1 MSIRRISAIFEKDI
15 KDLMKNAELLVML
28 TAPILFSLIL
38 NRSIHGKITITIL
51 YMIIGG
57 IFTLVTSGTIMTMM
71 AEEKEKKT
79 LRGLIQSPAS
89 LLDIII
95 GKSLVTLIGTLIT
108 LTVSLLLVGIEP
120 VMNFRAIIG
129 LILLLLFFLLIGIS
143 MGLFANSLA
152 SVSVYLI
159 PMTFLFGFT
168 PQISTVG
175 ALDKGSIAVTIID
188 KFPIVQAME
197 THKTSSWL
205 PLGIL
210 AIWVIGA
217 AIITYVCFRKAMTD
231 N

>member
-1 MSIRRISAIFEKDI
+1 MNIRRISAIFEKDI
-15 KDLMKNAELLVML
+15 KDLMKNPELLVML
-28 TAPILFSLIL
+28 TAPILLSFIL
-38 NRSIHGKITITIL
+38 SRSIHGKTTIALL

-57 IFTLVTSGTIMTMM
+57 IFTLVTAGSIMTMM

-95 GKSLVTLIGTLIT
+95 GKSLVTVLGTLIT

-120 VMNFRAIIG
+120 VMHFRAILG

-143 MGLFANSLA
+143 IGLFTNSLA

-168 PQISTVG
+168 PQISTLG

-188 KFPIVQAME
+188 QFPIVQAMAI
-197 THKTSSWL
+197 HKTSSWL
-205 PLGIL
+205 PLGIM

>member
-28 TAPILFSLIL
+28 TAPILLTLLL
-38 NRSIHGKITITIL
+38 NRSTNGKITIPIL
-51 YMIIGG
+51 YMVIGG
-57 IFTLVTSGTIMTMM
+57 IFTLVASGTIMTMM

-79 LRGLIQSPAS
+79 LRGLIQSPAL

-108 LTVSLLLVGIEP
+108 LTVSLLIMGIGP
-120 VMNFRAIIG
+120 LMNFRAALG
-129 LILLLLFFLLIGIS
+129 LIMLFLFFLLIGIS
-143 MGLFANSLA
+143 MGLFTNSLA

-159 PMTFLFGFT
+159 LLTFLFGFT
-168 PQISTVG
+168 PLISTLG
-175 ALDKGSIAVTIID
+175 SLDKGSIAVKIID
-188 KFPIVQAME
+188 KFPIVQAMAI
-197 THKTSSWL
+197 HKTSSWQ
-205 PLGIL
+205 PCGIM
-210 AIWVIGA
+210 AIWVTGA